1 MNPIFPVLFFAVMAA
16 YSAPAAAQPVSA
28 GSQACRAS
36 VPKHLTF
43 NDPESVRIGEVTG
56 GQMEV
61 IEYAGTRIAA
71 RRFNVPLNA
80 KNAMGAYIGEKIV
93 ICFTSEDGQRILKVE
108 LPPSLTPNA
117 STGAR

>member
-1 MNPIFPVLFFAVMAA
+1 MNHIFLVLVVAVIAA
-16 YSAPAAAQPVSA
+16 YCAPVAAQPVSA
-28 GSQACRAS
+28 GSQACRAG

-71 RRFNVPLNA
+71 RRFTVPVNA
-80 KNAMGAYIGEKIV
+80 RNAVGVYIGEKSV

-108 LPPSLTPNA
+108 LPPAFAPNA
-117 STGAR
+117 SAGAR